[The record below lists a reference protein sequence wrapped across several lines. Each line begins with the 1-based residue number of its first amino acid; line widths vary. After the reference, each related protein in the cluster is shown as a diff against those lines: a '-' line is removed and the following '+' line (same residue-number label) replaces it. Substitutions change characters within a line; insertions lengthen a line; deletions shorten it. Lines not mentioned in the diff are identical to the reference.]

1 MLIDLKIKEERKRL
15 SKIDFTHYD
24 YVVVGTGPSGVVLID
39 TLLKK
44 QKKILVIEKGNFIDK
59 IYESVISK
67 NIKIKKK
74 SKTFAVGGTSLD
86 WSQVYSYLDDV
97 ELNYRSKSKKKNI
110 WPFSYL
116 ELINYYKKLDKKI

>member
-44 QKKILVIEKGNFIDK
+44 QKKIL
-59 IYESVISK
+59 
-67 NIKIKKK
+67 
-74 SKTFAVGGTSLD
+74 
-86 WSQVYSYLDDV
+86 
-97 ELNYRSKSKKKNI
+97 
-110 WPFSYL
+110 
-116 ELINYYKKLDKKI
+116 